1 MPEALEQDYT
11 LQLLQQ
17 VTHAINNGQ
26 FVQVRRILAETPPC
40 DTALLLE
47 SSPHKVRRQLW
58 QLVDPDIQGD
68 VLEELSE
75 DVRIGIINQMDPE
88 LIAAATEDMDDD
100 DLGEVLRSLPED
112 VYQDVVGAMDAQDR
126 ARATQALSYKERSAG
141 ALMST
146 DTVTIRPDVTLDV
159 VLRYLRLRG
168 ELPDGTDDLYVV
180 DKENQFIGALPVAT
194 LLTNSP
200 DRVVAELMDDEKET
214 IPVSMDESDV
224 AQLFERHNWISA
236 AVVDDNLQLL
246 GRITIDDIVDVIRE
260 DAEHSMLSMAGL
272 DDEEDTFAPVLKSS
286 QRRSI
291 WLGINLLTAL
301 LAAFVASFFESTLDI
316 LPILA
321 VLNGIVPSMGG
332 VAGSQT
338 LTLVIRGI
346 ALGHINNTNQKFLL
360 GKELAIGALN
370 GMLWS
375 MLIAGVVAIW
385 QWDFVLGGVIA
396 FAMFMNLLA
405 AGIAGASIPIILKRM
420 NIDPALAGS
429 VVLTTVT
436 DIVGIFAFLGT
447 ATWFLV

>member
-1 MPEALEQDYT
+1 MPEVFEQDYT
-11 LQLLQQ
+11 LEQLQK
-17 VTHAINNGQ
+17 VTKALNSGQ
-26 FVQVRRILAETPPC
+26 FVQVRRMLAETAPC

-47 SSPHKVRRQLW
+47 SSPHKVRSMLW

-75 DVRIGIINQMDPE
+75 DVRLGIIAQMEPE

-100 DLGEVLRSLPED
+100 DLGDVLRSLPD
-112 VYQDVVGAMDAQDR
+112 TVYQDVIGAMDTQDR
-126 ARATQALSYKERSAG
+126 ERATQALSYKENSAG

-146 DTVTIRPDVTLDV
+146 DTVTIRPDVTLEV
-159 VLRYLRLRG
+159 VFRYLRLKG
-168 ELPDGTDDLYVV
+168 ELPDGTDELYVV
-180 DKENQFIGALPVAT
+180 DKDNCFLGTLPVNI

-200 DRVVAELMDDEKET
+200 DSIVRELMDEDKET
-214 IPVSMDESDV
+214 IPISMDESEV

-236 AVVDDNLQLL
+236 PVVDDNAHLL
-246 GRITIDDIVDVIRE
+246 GRVTIDDVVDVIRE
-260 DAEHSMLSMAGL
+260 DAEHSLLSMAGL
-272 DDEEDTFAPVLKSS
+272 EDEEDTFAPVLKSS
-286 QRRSI
+286 KRRSI

-301 LAAFVASFFESTLDI
+301 MAAFVASFFEGTLDI

-346 ALGHINNTNQKFLL
+346 ALGHINQTNQKFLM

-370 GMLWS
+370 GLLWS
-375 MLIAGVVAIW
+375 LLIAGVIAVW
-385 QWDFVLGGVIA
+385 QWDFTLGAVIA
-396 FAMFMNLLA
+396 FAMFMNLVA
-405 AGIAGASIPIILKRM
+405 AGIAGASIPIMLKKM

-447 ATWFLV
+447 ATWLLV